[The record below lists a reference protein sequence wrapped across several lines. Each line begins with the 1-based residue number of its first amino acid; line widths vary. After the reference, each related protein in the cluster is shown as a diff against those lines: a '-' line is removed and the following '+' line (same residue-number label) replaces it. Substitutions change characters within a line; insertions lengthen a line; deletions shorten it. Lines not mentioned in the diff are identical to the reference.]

1 MSRGRDER
9 EDTGGSEEKGAD
21 WEMKR
26 AEANSRKEVGRGE
39 GKAVQDD
46 GKTGDLSINYNT
58 MEAVIDV
65 ACIERISDMT
75 RRLGQMKTMEICTW
89 IEICTK
95 NKRLVLKRATMKR
108 NEEKKKMEGIQSPQ
122 PYRHLKHDP
131 T

>member
-1 MSRGRDER
+1 MRRGRDER

-26 AEANSRKEVGRGE
+26 VEANSRKEVGRGE
-39 GKAVQDD
+39 GKTVQDD

-58 MEAVIDV
+58 IEAVRCRV
-65 ACIERISDMT
+65 SDMT

-95 NKRLVLKRATMKR
+95 
-108 NEEKKKMEGIQSPQ
+108 E
-122 PYRHLKHDP
+122 
-131 T
+131 